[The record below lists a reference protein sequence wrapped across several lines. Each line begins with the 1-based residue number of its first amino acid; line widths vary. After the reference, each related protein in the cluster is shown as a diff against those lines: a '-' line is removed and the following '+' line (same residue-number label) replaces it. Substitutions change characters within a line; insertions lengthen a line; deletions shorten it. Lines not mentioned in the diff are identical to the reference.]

1 MKSAVVYDSAF
12 GNTAAIAKAVA
23 EGLGE
28 QGDQVT
34 LFYVKEA
41 KPELLQDLTIL
52 AVGSPTQK
60 FSPPPG
66 INSWLGSLPRH
77 SLTGVQ
83 AAAFDTRFTKE
94 KIQENK
100 VLAFFVSLFGY
111 AARPISRTLLRKGAS
126 TVLPPEGFFVGD
138 LEGPLLEDE
147 LDRAR
152 EWGRQLLQQVQ
163 KREEHITS

>member
-1 MKSAVVYDSAF
+1 VKSAVIYDSEF
-12 GNTAAIAKAVA
+12 GNTAAIAEAVA

-28 QGDQVT
+28 HANQV
-34 LFYVKEA
+34 FIYHVKEFQ
-41 KPELLQDLTIL
+41 PEVLQDLTIL
-52 AVGSPTQK
+52 AAGSPTQK
-60 FSPPPG
+60 FSPTPG
-66 INSWLGSLPRH
+66 INSWLGSLPRR

-83 AAAFDTRFTKE
+83 AAAFDTRFTQE

-111 AARPISRTLLRKGAS
+111 AARPMARALSRKGAR
-126 TVLPPEGFFVGD
+126 TVLPPEGFYVGD

-152 EWGRQLLQQVQ
+152 EWGRQILERVQ
-163 KREEHITS
+163 EGKEHPRS